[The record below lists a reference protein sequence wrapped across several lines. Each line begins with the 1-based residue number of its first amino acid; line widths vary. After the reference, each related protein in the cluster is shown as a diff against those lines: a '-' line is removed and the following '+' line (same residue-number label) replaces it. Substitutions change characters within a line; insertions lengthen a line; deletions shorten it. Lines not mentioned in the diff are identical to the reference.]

1 MTRMKQKSTKQAA
14 IRKSVSTKH
23 RSGQQSRSSAN
34 GSRTAAHAISDPGK
48 SRNRAR
54 RPTKKA
60 AIGAL
65 LRQSDGTTLAAMMKA
80 TGWLAHSV
88 RATLTGL
95 RKAGHEIVRSKDG
108 QGASRYR
115 VVAEP

>member
-1 MTRMKQKSTKQAA
+1 MTRMKQKKTKQAT

-23 RSGQQSRSSAN
+23 RSGQRSRSSAN
-34 GSRTAAHAISDPGK
+34 GSHTTANAISDPGK
-48 SRNRAR
+48 NRNRVS

-65 LRQSDGTTLAAMMKA
+65 LRQSDGTTIAAMMKA

-108 QGASRYR
+108 QGASHYR
-115 VVAEP
+115 IVAEP